1 MDTVL
6 FEASGSLASI
16 GILKAAKEAGYKV
29 VASDSDALSVGRH
42 FSDAFHVVPET
53 RDPNLWRALAAVV
66 EREKVSLVIPS
77 LDESLLLWDEKR
89 EALRSQGVHV
99 CLSSRTA
106 IETFSDKWLAFE
118 FFQQQNLST
127 PNTSLAQEY
136 ALIKPRVGRGSRGV
150 HLLDE
155 PTDMQGRISQEFCLG
170 QEFTVDILCDGQGS
184 PVYIVPR
191 RRERIL
197 EGKSTVSIVDVN
209 PEIVTLC
216 ERICAAID
224 FSGPINVQIFLEEAP
239 TIIEINPRL
248 ASGAALAF
256 AATENWIPLMHR
268 IAMGEVVSATSEVQN
283 GLRMERY
290 FSEHY
295 SLSAAQNS
303 QQ

>member
-1 MDTVL
+1 MKTAL

-16 GILKAAKEAGYKV
+16 GILIAAKEAGYKV

-53 RDPNLWRALAAVV
+53 RDPNLWQALEAVV
-66 EREKVSLVIPS
+66 KREKVSLVIPS
-77 LDESLLLWDEKR
+77 LDESLMLWDENR
-89 EALRSQGVHV
+89 EALRSQGIHV
-99 CLSSRTA
+99 CLSSRAA
-106 IETFSDKWLAFE
+106 IETFSDKWRAFE
-118 FFQQQNLST
+118 FFRQHNFPT
-127 PNTSLAQEY
+127 PKTSLTQDY
-136 ALIKPRVGRGSRGV
+136 DVIKPRIGRGSRGV
-150 HLLDE
+150 HLSDG
-155 PTDMQGRISQEFCLG
+155 PTDMEGRISQEFCHG
-170 QEFTVDILCDGQGS
+170 QEFTVDILCDGQGR

-197 EGKSTVSIVDVN
+197 EGKSIVSIVDVN
-209 PEIVTLC
+209 PQIVALC
-216 ERICAAID
+216 ERICAVMD
-224 FSGPINVQIFLEEAP
+224 FCGPINIQIFLDEGP

-248 ASGAALAF
+248 ASGAVLAF

-268 IAMGEVVSATSEVQN
+268 IAMGEVVCATGEVQN

-295 SLSAAQNS
+295 TLVSAKYC